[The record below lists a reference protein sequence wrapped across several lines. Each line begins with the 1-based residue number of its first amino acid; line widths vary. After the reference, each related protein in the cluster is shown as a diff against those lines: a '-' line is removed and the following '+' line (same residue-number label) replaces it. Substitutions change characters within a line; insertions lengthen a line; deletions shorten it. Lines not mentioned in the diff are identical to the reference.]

1 MCSVRDSRGS
11 SGVVTVSEG
20 VSVAPPPRAAPGKM
34 ALVPRQILPPSARHL
49 RFRLLLHHIITI
61 IKTILYCYA
70 LHFLKQVLHY
80 FYFYNI

>member
-1 MCSVRDSRGS
+1 MFGKSASKATHAAE

-49 RFRLLLHHIITI
+49 RFRLLLHHIKIPIRTI
-61 IKTILYCYA
+61 QICYA
-70 LHFLKQVLHY
+70 LYFLK
-80 FYFYNI
+80 